1 MLAAGCGTSTDDPP
15 PAARVGTAVLSLDD
29 ITALRD
35 SGITASPRLRAY
47 VDEWVADELLYQE
60 AVRRGLTDDG
70 AFAARLDAVRRRL
83 AVDALLRTELD
94 TQDTATVNEDAI
106 RALYASAGPA
116 FLLREPVARVSF
128 ALFAD
133 RDAANVFRTRLL
145 RGEPWEPAVAA
156 ARTDS
161 LAGPQ
166 LLRVITRDFFTPS
179 TLYPEELWKLAR
191 TLQKEEV
198 SFAVRTDAGYYVL
211 IVHSYRDQG
220 EMPELDYV
228 RGDIRDRLLIEH
240 RRRRYNELLAS
251 LRTRTTI
258 DVRTDLLDS
267 IAARAED
274 RP

>member
-1 MLAAGCGTSTDDPP
+1 M
-15 PAARVGTAVLSLDD
+15 LSLED
-29 ITALRD
+29 ITALQD
-35 SGITASPRLRAY
+35 SGIAGSPRLRAY
-47 VDEWVADELLYQE
+47 VDDWVADELLYQE
-60 AVRRGLTDDG
+60 AARRGLTDDD
-70 AFAARLDAVRRRL
+70 AFTARLDAVRRRL
-83 AVDALLRTELD
+83 AVEALLRTELYTKD
-94 TQDTATVNEDAI
+94 TTTVNEDAV
-106 RALYASAGPA
+106 RALYASGGSA

-128 ALFAD
+128 ALFTD

-145 RGEPWEPAVAA
+145 RGEAWEPAVAA
-156 ARTDS
+156 TRTDS

-240 RRRRYNELLAS
+240 RRRRYNDLLAS

-258 DVRTDLLDS
+258 DIRTDLLDS

>member
-1 MLAAGCGTSTDDPP
+1 MLAAGCGTSADDPT

-35 SGITASPRLRAY
+35 SGIAGSPRLRAY
-47 VDEWVADELLYQE
+47 VEDWVADELLYQE
-60 AVRRGLTDDG
+60 AVRRGLTDD
-70 AFAARLDAVRRRL
+70 ASFAARLDAVRRRL
-83 AVDALLRTELD
+83 AVDALLRTELY
-94 TQDTATVNEDAI
+94 TQDTTTVNEDAV
-106 RALYASAGPA
+106 RALYASGGSA

-145 RGEPWEPAVAA
+145 RGETWEPAVAA

-161 LAGPQ
+161 LAGSQ

-191 TLQKEEV
+191 TLQKEEA

-240 RRRRYNELLAS
+240 RRRRYNDLLAS

-258 DVRTDLLDS
+258 DIRTDLLDS